1 MKFRIAL
8 AALVFAW
15 PLALHPATDNLT
27 RGFDPETQAQLRALA
42 AEYIGLAA
50 EIEGAEIAAETVV
63 APSPPSLWLPAS
75 QAPDIKH
82 QPG

>member
-1 MKFRIAL
+1 MSDRSIYLRDQADKCLSYASQ
-8 AALVFAW
+8 
-15 PLALHPATDNLT
+15 TS
-27 RGFDPETQAQLRALA
+27 DPETQFQLRKLA
-42 AEYIGLAA
+42 IEYAARAA
-50 EIEGAEIAAETVV
+50 EIEGSEIAAETVV

>member
-1 MKFRIAL
+1 MSDRSIYLRDQADKCLSHAREMS
-8 AALVFAW
+8 
-15 PLALHPATDNLT
+15 
-27 RGFDPETQAQLRALA
+27 DPETQSQLRKLA
-42 AEYIGLAA
+42 IEYAARAA
-50 EIEGAEIAAETVV
+50 EIEGSEIAAETVV

>member
-1 MKFRIAL
+1 MSDRSIYFRDQ
-8 AALVFAW
+8 AAKCLSYASQMS
-15 PLALHPATDNLT
+15 
-27 RGFDPETQAQLRALA
+27 DPETQSQLRKLA
-42 AEYIGLAA
+42 IEYAARAA

-75 QAPDIKH
+75 RAPDIKH